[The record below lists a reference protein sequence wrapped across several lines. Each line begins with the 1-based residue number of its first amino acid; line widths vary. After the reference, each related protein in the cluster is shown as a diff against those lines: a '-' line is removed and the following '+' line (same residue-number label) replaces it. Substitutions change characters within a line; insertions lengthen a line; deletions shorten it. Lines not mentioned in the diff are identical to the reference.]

1 MLLTILMPCLNEV
14 ETLET
19 CISKAKGWLTKSGIP
34 GEILIAD
41 NGSSDGSQELA
52 QRLGARVISVAEKG
66 YGAAL
71 FNGALAAA
79 GEFIIMGDADDSYD
93 FSDLDAF
100 WLSLKNGSDLVMG
113 NRFLGGIK
121 PGAMPW
127 KNRYIGNPV
136 LSWIGKLLF
145 KCPAGDFHCGLRGFR
160 KDAFIKM
167 DLRTSGME
175 FASEMVIKAN
185 LMGIRIAEVPTT
197 LSPDG
202 RSRPP
207 HLKPWRD
214 GWRHLKF
221 MLLFSPRWLLFYP
234 GVIVFFL
241 SMILYGLSIAGPTSL
256 FFLSIDVNTMFFSA
270 TGMVVGAI
278 ALVFGILVR
287 LFGAREGLLSD
298 TQIIQKI
305 RRSAAM
311 EIGLLVG
318 ISIVVIGLSEV
329 VTLIIDW
336 GRLDFGDLEKG
347 AYLRRVSIATLTI
360 TLGSLMTLTSL
371 VIGYL
376 SLPLRRPNQVE

>member
-19 CISKAKGWLTKSGIP
+19 CISKAKGWLTKSGVP

-127 KNRYIGNPV
+127 KNRYIGNPI

-160 KDAFIKM
+160 KDAFIRM

-185 LMGIRIAEVPTT
+185 LMGMRIAEVPTT

-234 GVIVFFL
+234 GVAVFFL
-241 SMILYGLSIAGPTSL
+241 SMILYGLSIVGPTSL

-318 ISIVVIGLSEV
+318 IGIVVIGLSEV
-329 VTLIIDW
+329 ITLIIDW

-347 AYLRRVSIATLTI
+347 AYLRRVSIAALTI

>member
-19 CISKAKGWLTKSGIP
+19 CISKAKGWLTKSGVP

-71 FNGALAAA
+71 FNGALAAV

-127 KNRYIGNPV
+127 KNRYIGNPI

-160 KDAFIKM
+160 KDALIRM

-185 LMGIRIAEVPTT
+185 LMGMRIAEVPTT

-234 GVIVFFL
+234 GVAVFFL
-241 SMILYGLSIAGPTSL
+241 SMILYGLSIVGPTSL

-318 ISIVVIGLSEV
+318 IGIVVIGLSEV
-329 VTLIIDW
+329 ITLIIDW

-347 AYLRRVSIATLTI
+347 AYLRRVSIAALTI